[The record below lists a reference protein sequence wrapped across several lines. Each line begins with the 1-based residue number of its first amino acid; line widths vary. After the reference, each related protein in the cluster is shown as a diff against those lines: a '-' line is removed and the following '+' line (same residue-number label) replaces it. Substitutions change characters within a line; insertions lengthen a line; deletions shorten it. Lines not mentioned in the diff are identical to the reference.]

1 MNNWR
6 VQKNNLNQGILIW
19 RITYCSSEFKDV
31 KQSSML
37 TQKLLALFQILT
49 VIWQTCR
56 RAEMT
61 SAFDRLVTLYDP
73 TRATGWGR
81 EGGDQSCQR

>member
-1 MNNWR
+1 
-6 VQKNNLNQGILIW
+6 
-19 RITYCSSEFKDV
+19 
-31 KQSSML
+31 ML